1 LVGSRDPYDI
11 HLEKI
16 FEAAAKNK
24 KALEI
29 NASPSR
35 LDLKDKYASMARD
48 YGIPIVIDTDAHSI
62 DELNDMEYGVIT
74 ARRANLDKS
83 QVLNTKTLPEL
94 EEWLRR

>member
-1 LVGSRDPYDI
+1 
-11 HLEKI
+11 
-16 FEAAAKNK
+16 
-24 KALEI
+24 
-29 NASPSR
+29 
-35 LDLKDKYASMARD
+35 MARD
-48 YGIPIVIDTDAHSI
+48 YRIPIVIDTDAHSI